1 MEAGDR
7 VWVLK
12 NIRLRDGLNSTGPAW
27 IHIPS
32 GSAYVVKSLEFGRS
46 IADKIHYVH
55 YALPE
60 IVGEDW
66 DYAE

>member
-12 NIRLRDGLNSTGPAW
+12 NIRLRDGLNSKGPAW

-32 GSAYVVKSLEFGRS
+32 GVAYVVKSEEFGRK

-55 YALPE
+55 HGLPA
-60 IVGEDW
+60 IVPEDW